1 LLDRITGII
10 ADHGEDRHLKDEALK
25 YACDVSDSLS
35 WALGDI
41 DTESFT
47 GPDYFNLDR
56 LVAIVME
63 IERKRGRQARLL
75 LMRLVAYV
83 RVSRGREARKS
94 RAYDIH
100 ACSIYMR
107 QTAGLGIPSACP
119 ERMGASQN
127 RNCMLSATLYVWPL
141 TVKKR

>member
-1 LLDRITGII
+1 MLDRITGII

-75 LMRLVAYV
+75 LMRLVAYAGSPGGV
-83 RVSRGREARKS
+83 KPENQEHTIFMHVAYTCGKQRVWASHRRALRG
-94 RAYDIH
+94 
-100 ACSIYMR
+100 
-107 QTAGLGIPSACP
+107 
-119 ERMGASQN
+119 
-127 RNCMLSATLYVWPL
+127 
-141 TVKKR
+141 